1 MALATDGVIGT
12 KGGPCTPGTAY
23 VLMHHCMGGV
33 GGKRGLWG
41 FVRGGMGGI
50 TQAMADSARNR
61 GAEIRTEARVEKVLV
76 SDGRAA
82 GVVLESGEE
91 ICAKIVVSGVDP
103 KRTFL
108 KLIEARHL
116 ESEFLQAIKAFKIEG
131 VSMKINLA

>member
-1 MALATDGVIGT
+1 
-12 KGGPCTPGTAY
+12 
-23 VLMHHCMGGV
+23 MGGV

-50 TQAMADSARNR
+50 TQAMADSARSR
-61 GAEIRTEARVEKVLV
+61 GAKIRTEARVEKVLV

-91 ICAKIVVSGVDP
+91 ICAEIVVSGVDP

-116 ESEFLQAIKAFKIEG
+116 EGEFLQAIKAFKIEG
-131 VSMKINLA
+131 VSM